1 MLRQY
6 ITILETQPNGDLLRE
21 YLPKTGFRVFYEK
34 HTDLYY
40 LDSPDNDTPKLP
52 NFGNGGGY
60 ETVLHYK
67 NSYHVQFIEQFVREQ
82 IKAKNLHKHQFDSD
96 LVQDALFLS
105 DIFQTKVFCA
115 YHDDEDT
122 DMVAIAENGN
132 LKKLC
137 LSAIS
142 QEKNEMEKDHF
153 EIIYNSEEAPRLEK
167 KINEFEGHNV
177 IYQREFLSTF
187 NKPAPDLFFF
197 GQPKPS
203 KDNLKSE
210 AKLLDISQ
218 AALLRLHGQFKL
230 VDFEESRTHP
240 AVKKFYS
247 FLEVAL
253 KIILIPFV
261 LIAVLVVSIR
271 DDLKHQKNK

>member
-21 YLPKTGFRVFYEK
+21 YKPKTGFRVFYEK

-40 LDSPDNDTPKLP
+40 LDSPNDDNPKLP
-52 NFGNGGGY
+52 SFGSYGGY
-60 ETVLHYK
+60 VTVLRHK
-67 NSYHVQFIEQFVREQ
+67 NSYDIHLIEQFIREQ
-82 IKAKNLHKHQFDSD
+82 IKAKNLYKHQFDSD
-96 LVQDALFLS
+96 VVQDALFLS
-105 DIFQTKVFCA
+105 DTFQTRVFCA

-122 DMVAIAENGN
+122 DIVAIANKGT
-132 LKKLC
+132 LDKLC

-142 QEKNEMEKDHF
+142 HEKHEMEEEHF
-153 EIIYNSEEAPRLEK
+153 EIIYKPKEAPRLEK
-167 KINEFEGHNV
+167 EINEFDGHNS

-187 NKPAPDLFFF
+187 DKPAPDLFFF

-210 AKLLDISQ
+210 AKLLDVSQ

-230 VDFEESRTHP
+230 VDFEENQTHP
-240 AVKKFYS
+240 IVEKFYS

-261 LIAVLVVSIR
+261 LIAVLIVSIR